1 MALVDY
7 DEQSNVYDRGR
18 GLSDETAQLWM
29 MHAQRHAPEAAR
41 ILDLGSGTGR
51 FSAVLADAYDAV
63 VVGVEPSEG
72 MRGRASTKLHAR
84 VRWVGGAAEN
94 IPLTDACCDLAW
106 LSNVIHHFV
115 DLDEAARELRR
126 VVASSGQVLIR
137 STFSGR
143 VHPSLVR
150 FFPGTQRIIDR
161 MPSIPET
168 IAAFQAAGFDRFYN
182 ESIEYKV
189 GESLAEMVPKI
200 QLRADSTLELIS
212 DEEFEQ
218 GLELLA
224 RTARVEHGPV
234 LDSLDLLVL
243 T

>member
-7 DEQSNVYDRGR
+7 DKQSSVYDRGR
-18 GLSDETAQLWM
+18 GMSAETAELWM
-29 MHAQRHAPEAAR
+29 LHSRRHAPEASR

-51 FSAVLADAYDAV
+51 WSAVLAEAYDAT
-63 VVGVEPSEG
+63 VVGVEPSKG
-72 MRGRASTKLHAR
+72 MRRQAARKPHAK

-94 IPLTDACCDLAW
+94 IPLTDASCDLAW
-106 LSNVIHHFV
+106 LCTVIHHFD
-115 DLDEAARELRR
+115 DLDAAAREVRR
-126 VVASSGQVLIR
+126 VVSAGGSVLIR
-137 STFSGR
+137 SSFAGR

-161 MPSIPET
+161 MPSIAEA
-168 IAAFQAAGFDRFYN
+168 IAAFQSAGFERFYN

-189 GESLAEMVPKI
+189 AESLAEMVPKI
-200 QLRADSTLELIS
+200 RLRADSTLELID

-218 GLELLA
+218 GLELLE

-243 T
+243 S